1 MSSAPCHLT
10 SSPRVHHAGRSFFG
24 RNFIKEQEQ
33 LREPSLIESADTLND
48 LISFRSLRLTCILAA
63 SLAAGSVSGP
73 GVFAATPV
81 EVEVEVEVVDPALDI
96 PTLAS
101 MRGLTPPDPSGTE
114 GGRKVDL
121 MGDFVLNRDAAI
133 RLGKAK

>member
-1 MSSAPCHLT
+1 M
-10 SSPRVHHAGRSFFG
+10 
-24 RNFIKEQEQ
+24 
-33 LREPSLIESADTLND
+33 ND

-63 SLAAGSVSGP
+63 SLAVGSASGP
-73 GVFAATPV
+73 GVFAATP
-81 EVEVEVEVVDPALDI
+81 VEVVDPALDI